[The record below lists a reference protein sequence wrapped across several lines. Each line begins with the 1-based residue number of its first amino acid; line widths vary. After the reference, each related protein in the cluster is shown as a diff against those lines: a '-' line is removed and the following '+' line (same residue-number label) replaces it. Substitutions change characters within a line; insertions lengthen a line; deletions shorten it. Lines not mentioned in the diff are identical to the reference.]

1 MGRAD
6 MIYGF
11 SSLHPRLCFT
21 YFAVL
26 LLACMMYTHPVYSIL
41 TLIGIVALNLSLD
54 GGRALK
60 KGIKGYLILAII
72 IFVSNPLFSSR
83 GATILGYVFD
93 RPITLESITY
103 GALFALSLLN
113 ILLAFVAYNLVITP
127 EKLLYLLTPIA
138 PRTAFIITVTLRF
151 VPLLT
156 RRLKQIMTVQ
166 RVLGYLHP
174 RANKR
179 HLMREGMETLH
190 TLISWS
196 LEEALQTASSMR
208 ARGYGIGKRTSAI
221 SYQMD
226 RRDILVTWIMVVT
239 GANIVIGGLFGVNR
253 YEVYPR
259 LQPLEWSPQLWLH
272 LICYLIFVFIPI
284 VLNGK
289 EELLWR
295 TIRSKM

>member
-1 MGRAD
+1 
-6 MIYGF
+6 MIHGF
-11 SSLHPRLCFT
+11 STLHPRLCFA

-26 LLACMMYTHPVYSIL
+26 LLSCMMFTHPVYSVL
-41 TLIGIVALNLSLD
+41 TLLSIVLLNLSLD
-54 GGRALK
+54 GGRSLK
-60 KGIKGYLILAII
+60 KGIKGYLIMAMI
-72 IFVSNPLFSSR
+72 IFLLNPFFSSR
-83 GATILGYVFD
+83 GATILWYVFD
-93 RPITLESITY
+93 RPITLESIIY

-174 RANKR
+174 KASKK

-221 SYQMD
+221 SYKMD
-226 RRDILVTWIMVVT
+226 KRDVLVSWIMVVT

-253 YEVYPR
+253 FQVYPR
-259 LQPLEWSPQLWLH
+259 LQSLEWSPQLWLH
-272 LICYLIFVFIPI
+272 AACYLVFIFIPI
-284 VLNGK
+284 VMNGK

>member
-1 MGRAD
+1 
-6 MIYGF
+6 MIHGF
-11 SSLHPRLCFT
+11 STLHPRLGFA

-26 LLACMMYTHPVYSIL
+26 LLSCMMFNHPVYLVIALVGIL
-41 TLIGIVALNLSLD
+41 VLNLFLD

-60 KGIKGYLILAII
+60 KGIKGYLIIAVV
-72 IFVSNPLFSSR
+72 IFLMNPLFSSR
-83 GATILGYVFD
+83 GATILGYMFD

-138 PRTAFIITVTLRF
+138 PQTAFVITVTLRF

-166 RVLGYLHP
+166 RALGYLHP
-174 RANKR
+174 GANKR
-179 HLMREGMETLH
+179 QLMREGMETLH
-190 TLISWS
+190 TLITWS

-221 SYQMD
+221 SYRMD
-226 RRDILVTWIMVVT
+226 RRDILVSWIMVVT
-239 GANIVIGGLFGVNR
+239 GANIMIGGLFGVNK
-253 YEVYPR
+253 YQVYPR

-272 LICYLIFVFIPI
+272 LLCYLIFVFIP
-284 VLNGK
+284 VVMNGK